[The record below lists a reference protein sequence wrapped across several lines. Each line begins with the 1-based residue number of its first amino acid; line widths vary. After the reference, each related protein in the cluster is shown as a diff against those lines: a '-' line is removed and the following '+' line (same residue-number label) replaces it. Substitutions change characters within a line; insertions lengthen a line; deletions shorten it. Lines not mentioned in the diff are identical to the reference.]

1 MQTAKNASVQ
11 LWYVHCFKIATDEQ
25 LTPALELMG
34 TVKLASVDEF
44 VEVWLY
50 RVAALKRLVL
60 VHACSKH

>member
-1 MQTAKNASVQ
+1 MQTAKNASVRS
-11 LWYVHCFKIATDEQ
+11 WYVHCFKTATDEQ

-34 TVKLASVDEF
+34 TVKLLSVDKF

-60 VHACSKH
+60 VHACSKY